1 MVLRV
6 LRPASSVQRPSSSVH
21 RPLSG
26 VRRPASSV
34 RSTTPTVLK
43 LLSPYCTH
51 IFVMYIRCA
60 QKNIVAP
67 PIILNFLFGH
77 KQFLTF

>member
-6 LRPASSVQRPSSSVH
+6 LRPASSVHCPA
-21 RPLSG
+21 SG

-34 RSTTPTVLK
+34 RSITPTVLK
-43 LLSPYCTH
+43 LLSPYCIH

-60 QKNIVAP
+60 QKNFVAP
-67 PIILNFLFGH
+67 PIILNVLFGQ